1 MRKQVVNIP
10 SFVVRLDSQKH
21 IEFSL
26 QSPFGGGRAGK
37 YSNLLVY
44 ITILFFFLLYE
55 YEFILMRDNYLQNA
69 NLLI

>member
-1 MRKQVVNIP
+1 VRKQVVNIP